1 FFPDPM
7 GDRATAAGEDALA
20 TGKTAAGARL
30 VQNWRDAHER
40 ALAYLD
46 ALAVPDVER
55 TEISLVAVQEASAR
69 RWTPR
74 GNPVAATLDEVRRR
88 VTGDDGG
95 GQAFL
100 RWRLVRK
107 LGAGAEAGLAAAPPL
122 RRRPMGYEF
131 VPRRGGAGRC
141 HHPGKTRSAAEP
153 VLYGR

>member
-1 FFPDPM
+1 D
-7 GDRATAAGEDALA
+7 ELA

-95 GQAFL
+95 PPAVL
-100 RWRLVRK
+100 RWRPRRRRA
-107 LGAGAEAGLAAAPPL
+107 AGARARARAPPAT
-122 RRRPMGYEF
+122 P
-131 VPRRGGAGRC
+131 
-141 HHPGKTRSAAEP
+141 
-153 VLYGR
+153 